1 MTHVLPQQKVVE
13 TAGTKVVEDLTKYL
27 ADDLWVQA
35 VLLEDQVE
43 LGEEGQ
49 ELVQRL
55 LGVDVA
61 GGIQVVVG
69 AVLSP
74 ALRPG
79 LVVGQPADTLVLQEG
94 DDQDRLDLLLH
105 DLGDALVDP
114 DSDVRQDPSVG

>member
-13 TAGTKVVEDLTKYL
+13 AAGTKVVEDLTKYL

-55 LGVDVA
+55 LRVDVA
-61 GGIQVVVG
+61 GGVQVVVG

-74 ALRPG
+74 PLRPG

-105 DLGDALVDP
+105 DLGDALVHP
-114 DSDVRQDPSVG
+114 DRDV

>member
-13 TAGTKVVEDLTKYL
+13 TAGTKVVEDLTEYL

-49 ELVQRL
+49 ELVQGL

-61 GGIQVVVG
+61 GGVEVVVG

-74 ALRPG
+74 ALRAG
-79 LVVGQPADTLVLQEG
+79 LVVGEAADTLVLQQG
-94 DDQDRLDLLLH
+94 DDQHRLDLLLH
-105 DLGDALVDP
+105 HLGDALVHP
-114 DSDVRQDPSVG
+114 DRDV